1 VSRENVDFVRNLVV
15 ASASMDQPTLI
26 AALPDLIPQIADPA
40 IEWVEDPT
48 RVDSRIW
55 RGHDGV
61 ITSFTQWLEQWD
73 EYSWQ
78 AERFVD
84 CGDDVFIAARER
96 GSGATSGAT
105 VSSSIFIVVTVRD
118 QKILRWR
125 EFYDESQ
132 ALKAVGLEE

>member
-1 VSRENVDFVRNLVV
+1 VSQENVDFIRNLVV
-15 ASASMDQPTLI
+15 ASASMDQEALV
-26 AALPDLIPQIADPA
+26 AALPDLIPEIADPA

-48 RVDSRIW
+48 RADSRIW

-61 ITSFTQWLEQWD
+61 ITSFTKWLEQWD

-84 CGDDVFIAARER
+84 CGDDVFIAARESGR
-96 GSGATSGAT
+96 GSTSGAT
-105 VSSSIFIVVTVRD
+105 VSSAIFIVVTVRE

-132 ALKAVGLEE
+132 ALKAVGLED

>member
-1 VSRENVDFVRNLVV
+1 MSRENVDFVRNLVV

-84 CGDDVFIAARER
+84 CGDDVFIAARES